1 MSHHPAA
8 AVDTDE
14 QQQQQPQCRICLD
27 GPDPDLGRLIRPCL
41 CSGTVSVRQAFPT
54 VPARTN
60 PLTESLSLKHIRI
73 VRAPRVPP
81 ALEEYVSQYLCIFCL
96 SAMPLPLPLCPY
108 QDSWPGYQPR
118 FVLRPTHITP
128 LHSTPALCVYRN
140 LSHTVP
146 VPVAIAT
153 LSTVLFTAIVYASSF
168 LTTTLLSSL
177 DDPSY
182 YSFGSSAIYVASGGG
197 YWTWTNPYT
206 VGRDLVRA
214 ALRII
219 QDEAGGVFDP
229 DALLTPLV
237 PDNAETI
244 PSHNI
249 FWRFIRRLVLGL
261 PVVGA
266 ASLVQMLFSLP
277 LLGPIQ
283 WIARSRGNRGR
294 RSNGSRDTAA
304 VVIILLLAIGALR

>member
-1 MSHHPAA
+1 
-8 AVDTDE
+8 
-14 QQQQQPQCRICLD
+14 
-27 GPDPDLGRLIRPCL
+27 
-41 CSGTVSVRQAFPT
+41 
-54 VPARTN
+54 
-60 PLTESLSLKHIRI
+60 
-73 VRAPRVPP
+73 
-81 ALEEYVSQYLCIFCL
+81 
-96 SAMPLPLPLCPY
+96 MPLPLPLCPY

-118 FVLRPTHITP
+118 FVVRPPTSPSIP
-128 LHSTPALCVYRN
+128 LHSRN

-153 LSTVLFTAIVYASSF
+153 LSTVLFTVIVYASSF

-182 YSFGSSAIYVASGGG
+182 YNSFGSSTIYVASGGG

-237 PDNAETI
+237 PDNVETM

-249 FWRFIRRLVLGL
+249 FWRFLRRLVLGL